1 MTESK
6 YNFKS
11 FFAVSLLTTIFFTS
25 FRAQGQTTNLKDENQ
40 QTLEKYQKPNVI
52 IIYTDDQGSVDVNS
66 YGAKDL
72 VTPNMDYIIE
82 NGTSFTQFY
91 ASPVCSPSRAALLT
105 GKTPQR
111 AGLSGNAV
119 PDSKI
124 KKGLSGSEYTM
135 AEMFKDAGYVTAH
148 IGKWH
153 LGDAPEMTPNA
164 QGFDHSFGHMVG
176 CIDNYS
182 HFFYWNG
189 PNRHDLFRNGKEVY
203 YNGQF
208 FPDLMVNEAS
218 TFMEDNSNNP
228 FFMYFAVNMPHYPYQ
243 GDAKWLSYY
252 NEKGISYPRN
262 LYAAFIST
270 LDDRIGV
277 LLKKLDELDIKDNT
291 IIVFQS
297 DNGHSTEQRAHFGGG
312 SSGIYRGAKQSLF
325 EGGIRVPAAINWK
338 NNIPKG
344 QIRTQFAVNTDWMP
358 TLAELCGIKLDSQDL
373 DGKSLVEIINN
384 EAEKTKHASG
394 YCWQYQDMWVARKG
408 HWKLLG
414 NPRDTGKKNHKLK
427 EKRFLVNLDDDIG
440 ESTNLSKKYPEK
452 VIELENQYRA
462 WLKRN
467 LGKT

>member
-124 KKGLSGSEYTM
+124 KKGLPGSEYTM
-135 AEMFKDAGYVTAH
+135 AEMFKDAGYTTSH

-277 LLKKLDELDIKDNT
+277 ILKKLDELDIKDNT

-408 HWKLLG
+408 KWKLLG
-414 NPRDTGKKNHKLK
+414 NPRDTSKKKHKLK

-452 VIELENQYRA
+452 VIELEQQYRA